1 MRFKERTL
9 PAKDAAAYVSAAACR
24 PTRAR
29 YEARVTVQAPAS
41 ELAGRRWL
49 GELTAL
55 DEHPS
60 EVRTSDDNLD
70 WLAMR
75 IAMIS
80 APYEVHEPPELI
92 ERLRVMA
99 RGITGPPHPELIS
112 TVGVPPDATARR
124 GQEDAQ
130 RHILP
135 NPKEPQMRS
144 IRTLVAGLAV
154 LGAVAVAPAAANATV
169 TATLNDDIGYKKH
182 METTATEYTGGGL
195 VVNNY
200 LKNDNWFYGMRP
212 QTLVVSVDS
221 AGHMIWVSKVLQSAT
236 VCGVLDPSCASQRR
250 ETLTDGAPGV
260 IGQNTDHLDIYHAD
274 SPNYRNL
281 RNDLIDVIKGGTD
294 VAQAIKDA
302 WTQLNKA

>member
-1 MRFKERTL
+1 
-9 PAKDAAAYVSAAACR
+9 
-24 PTRAR
+24 
-29 YEARVTVQAPAS
+29 
-41 ELAGRRWL
+41 
-49 GELTAL
+49 
-55 DEHPS
+55 
-60 EVRTSDDNLD
+60 
-70 WLAMR
+70 
-75 IAMIS
+75 
-80 APYEVHEPPELI
+80 
-92 ERLRVMA
+92 
-99 RGITGPPHPELIS
+99 
-112 TVGVPPDATARR
+112 
-124 GQEDAQ
+124 
-130 RHILP
+130 
-135 NPKEPQMRS
+135 MRS

-302 WTQLNKA
+302 WTQLNKS